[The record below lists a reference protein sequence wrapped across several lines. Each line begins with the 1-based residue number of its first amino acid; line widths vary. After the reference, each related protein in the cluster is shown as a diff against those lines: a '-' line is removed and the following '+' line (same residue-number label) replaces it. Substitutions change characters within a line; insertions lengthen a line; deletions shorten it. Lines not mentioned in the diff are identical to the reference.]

1 MSVALNEPPVDP
13 ATGPVLEGP
22 PPAAQPAAAPAAA
35 PVDPNAPKPATIFD
49 AARTPAEL
57 AATKAATDAAMVGK
71 LVMPERPAWLPEKF
85 YDAKTG
91 EIRVQD
97 LAANEAHLRGLVSK
111 GDHKPPAAA
120 DAYKVE
126 FAAEQAPLKAEY
138 EAMVAAKDP
147 LLVGVQE
154 AAFKAGLSNAQF
166 QEVTKAYLSMAMEL
180 APPPLDP
187 AKELAKLGKNGP
199 ALVRAHEDL
208 GKQLV
213 KHGIFSDD
221 EFDRWLAIASDAD
234 GMMLVR
240 KVLEYHGRSPIEVD
254 AQHYAANS
262 VTAASVRAEQDALIQ
277 RRNKGEHVSE
287 AEWEAVQEKYRRVY
301 GDAPSGRSALQS

>member
-1 MSVALNEPPVDP
+1 
-13 ATGPVLEGP
+13 LE
-22 PPAAQPAAAPAAA
+22 
-35 PVDPNAPKPATIFD
+35 T
-49 AARTPAEL
+49 ARADQ
-57 AATKAATDAAMVGK
+57 AAAMVGK
-71 LVMPERPAWLPEKF
+71 YVLAEKPEWVSDKY

-91 EIRVQD
+91 EIKVQD

-126 FAAEQAPLKAEY
+126 FAPDQAPIKAEY

-147 LLVGVQE
+147 LLAGVQE

-213 KHGIFSDD
+213 KHGIFSDA
-221 EFDRWLAIASDAD
+221 EFENWLAIASDAN

-262 VTAASVRAEQDALIQ
+262 VTAASVRAKQDALIQ
-277 RRNKGEHVSE
+277 RRNKGEHVSD
-287 AEWEAVQEKYRRVY
+287 AEWESVQEEYRRVY